1 MDFSFREQ
9 GNYDKITHYLNKLSN
24 LQIVNIL
31 NVYGEKGVDILKS
44 ATPVR
49 SGKTAE
55 SWRYDISKD
64 GERYSINFS
73 NSNVNKHVN
82 IALILDVGH
91 GTGTG
96 GWVEGRDYIS
106 PALQPLMD
114 DLVKELWR
122 EVSTL

>member
-73 NSNVNKHVN
+73 NSNINKHVN

-106 PALQPLMD
+106 PALQPIMD